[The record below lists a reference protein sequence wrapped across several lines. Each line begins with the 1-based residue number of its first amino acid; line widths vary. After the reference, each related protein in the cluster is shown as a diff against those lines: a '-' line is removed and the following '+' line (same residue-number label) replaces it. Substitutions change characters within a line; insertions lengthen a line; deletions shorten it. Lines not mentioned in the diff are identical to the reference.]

1 MPAGPMSQTP
11 PSNPALA
18 EMRRRI
24 DAVDDRLLDL
34 LADRARLMD
43 EVRAAKSAEGGGDPR
58 LARPGREQEILRRL
72 VARIKGPLPA
82 DLVVR
87 LWRDIMASLT
97 RLQGPFAIAILKTES
112 DPSIMALARQHYGQS
127 TPLLPAGS
135 PAQVFARLDDGRAQ
149 LALLPAPEDAPQLD
163 WWRNLDP
170 EGLQVLA
177 RLPVDATERAPGALV
192 VGRQPFDES
201 GDDRG
206 LLVVSASG
214 ETSRASLAKAFAK
227 AGIALS
233 GVIAES
239 ERADRRNFLA
249 VSETFVVPGDP
260 RLAALGDAGIA
271 TKVAGGYALPLGLAG
286 DRQPRRPAQSS
297 RGANR

>member
-1 MPAGPMSQTP
+1 MSQT
-11 PSNPALA
+11 SQANPALA
-18 EMRRRI
+18 ELRRRI

-34 LADRARLMD
+34 LAERARLMD
-43 EVRAAKSAEGGGDPR
+43 DVRAAKAAEGGTDPR
-58 LARPGREQEILRRL
+58 LARPGREQAILRRL
-72 VARIKGPLPA
+72 VARIKEPLPA

-135 PAQVFARLDDGRAQ
+135 PAQVFARLADGRAQ
-149 LALLPAPEDAPQLD
+149 LALLPAPEDAPLHD
-163 WWRNLDP
+163 WWRDLDP
-170 EGLQVLA
+170 AGLQVLA
-177 RLPVDATERAPGALV
+177 RLPVDGTERQPGALV
-192 VGRQPFDES
+192 VARQPFDASE
-201 GDDRG
+201 GDRG
-206 LLVVSASG
+206 LLVVSAST
-214 ETSRASLAKAFAK
+214 ETSRASLSRAFTK

-239 ERADRRNFLA
+239 ERGGRRIFLA
-249 VSETFVVPGDP
+249 VSESYVAPGDA
-260 RLAALGDAGIA
+260 RLAALAEAGLA

-286 DRQPRRPAQSS
+286 DETARKAAAKSNGAS
-297 RGANR
+297 R

>member
-1 MPAGPMSQTP
+1 MSQSSQ
-11 PSNPALA
+11 SNPALA
-18 EMRRRI
+18 DLRRRI

-34 LADRARLMD
+34 LGERARLMD
-43 EVRAAKSAEGGGDPR
+43 EVRAAKSSEGKADPT
-58 LARPGREQEILRRL
+58 LARPGREQAILRRL
-72 VARIKGPLPA
+72 VARTRDPLPP

-97 RLQGPFAIAILKTES
+97 RLQGPFAIAVLKTES

-135 PAQVFARLDDGRAQ
+135 PAQVFARLTDGRAQ
-149 LALLPAPEDAPQLD
+149 LALLPTPEDTPQQD

-170 EGLQVLA
+170 SDLQVLA

-192 VGRQPFDES
+192 VGRQPFDRS
-201 GDDRG
+201 DNDRG
-206 LLVVSASG
+206 LLVVSASD
-214 ETSRASLAKAFAK
+214 ETSRARLTKAFAA

-239 ERADRRNFLA
+239 ERGDRRSFL
-249 VSETFVVPGDP
+249 VVCETYVAPDDA
-260 RLAALGDAGIA
+260 RLSALADAGFA
-271 TKVAGGYALPLGLAG
+271 AKVAGGYALPLGLAG
-286 DRQPRRPAQSS
+286 EKPRRTMQTS
-297 RGANR
+297 RGASR